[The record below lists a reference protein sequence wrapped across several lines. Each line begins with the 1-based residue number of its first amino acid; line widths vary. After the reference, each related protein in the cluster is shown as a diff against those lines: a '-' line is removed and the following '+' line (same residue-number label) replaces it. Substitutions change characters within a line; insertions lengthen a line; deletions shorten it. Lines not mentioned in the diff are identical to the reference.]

1 MGVANS
7 RFAVAS
13 AIAKIAEITYP
24 PGNVN
29 ANADF
34 PAIPQTFRHLL
45 IVYKAGGSGNGQL
58 GITFNGDGTLSYD
71 TQLLQGAGAAA
82 AAAETLG
89 TGAGSAGELA
99 GAATEGAGGFVLI
112 PFYADATLRKQSL
125 SHVGYSQ
132 GNLTGQT
139 QARHDTTHW
148 RNVAAINRVTLAPPG
163 GAWRAGSI
171 ISLYGLA

>member
-1 MGVANS
+1 MSVANS

-13 AIAKIAEITYP
+13 AISKIAETVFAVLTN
-24 PGNVN
+24 G
-29 ANADF
+29 NADF
-34 PAIPQTFRHLL
+34 QNIPQTYRHLL

-58 GITFNGDGTLSYD
+58 GITFNNDATLSYD
-71 TQLLQGAGAAA
+71 DQVLQGAGAAA
-82 AAAETLG
+82 AAFETLG
-89 TGAGSAGELA
+89 SGGGSAGELS
-99 GAATEGAGGFVLI
+99 GAASEGAGGFVLI

-148 RNVAAINRVTLAPPG
+148 RNTAAINRVTLQPPG

-171 ISLYGLA
+171 ISIYGLT